1 MHILTK
7 IFIVLVTL
15 LAVAMVP
22 LVATFTMNENS
33 YRTKYRAADDQRRVA
48 TVRAQDA
55 ETSLAAQ
62 RMQLQQEIDS
72 RQGTIDSLRSQSAQ
86 SLATISSLEA
96 RIGTLE
102 AQVAQSNA
110 NLQTLTNA
118 SDVNSE
124 LKKRFVNE
132 NYNLREEVIDSERMV
147 MEMEDQ
153 LEQARYEADEARRAS
168 QKSKEERYNME
179 KQLDALQAR
188 IDAYVS
194 KYGEL
199 EAVTAV
205 EAGIAPDRTMTS
217 TVLTVSRNNDD
228 VLVEIN
234 AGSRDGVQEGWIM
247 TVGDDGTFLGRLQIE
262 DVDIN
267 RSIGRVTLEDASRGL
282 VVPGSTVFAMKGRN

>member
-72 RQGTIDSLRSQSAQ
+72 RQGSIDSLLSQSAQ

-110 NLQTLTNA
+110 NLQTLSNA
-118 SDVNSE
+118 SEVNSE

-153 LEQARYEADEARRAS
+153 LEQARYEADEARRGS

-179 KQLDALQAR
+179 KQLDALQSR

-228 VLVEIN
+228 VLIEIN

-247 TVGDDGTFLGRLQIE
+247 TVGNDGTFLGRLQIE

>member
-62 RMQLQQEIDS
+62 RMQLQQEIDT
-72 RQGTIDSLRSQSAQ
+72 RQTTIDSLRSQSAQ

-102 AQVAQSNA
+102 AQVSQSNA
-110 NLQTLTNA
+110 NLQTLSNA
-118 SDVNSE
+118 SEVNSE

-132 NYNLREEVIDSERMV
+132 NYTLREEVIDSERMV

-179 KQLDALQAR
+179 KQLDALQTR

-205 EAGIAPDRTMTS
+205 ETGIAPDRTMTS

-234 AGSRDGVQEGWIM
+234 SGSRDGVQEGWIM
-247 TVGDDGTFLGRLQIE
+247 TVGEDGTFLGRLQIE
-262 DVDIN
+262 EVDIN

>member
-48 TVRAQDA
+48 TVRAKDA
-55 ETSLAAQ
+55 ETALAAQ

-110 NLQTLTNA
+110 NLQTRTNA
-118 SDVNSE
+118 SGGNSE
-124 LKKRFVNE
+124 LRQRYVKE
-132 NYNLREEVIDSERMV
+132 N
-147 MEMEDQ
+147 
-153 LEQARYEADEARRAS
+153 
-168 QKSKEERYNME
+168 
-179 KQLDALQAR
+179 
-188 IDAYVS
+188 
-194 KYGEL
+194 
-199 EAVTAV
+199 
-205 EAGIAPDRTMTS
+205 
-217 TVLTVSRNNDD
+217 
-228 VLVEIN
+228 
-234 AGSRDGVQEGWIM
+234 
-247 TVGDDGTFLGRLQIE
+247 
-262 DVDIN
+262 
-267 RSIGRVTLEDASRGL
+267 
-282 VVPGSTVFAMKGRN
+282 

>member
-62 RMQLQQEIDS
+62 RMQLQQEIDT
-72 RQGTIDSLRSQSAQ
+72 RQTTIDSLRSQSSQ

-102 AQVAQSNA
+102 AQVSQSNA
-110 NLQTLTNA
+110 NLQTLSNA
-118 SDVNSE
+118 SEVNSE

-132 NYNLREEVIDSERMV
+132 NYTLREEVIDSERMV

-179 KQLDALQAR
+179 KQLDALQTR

-205 EAGIAPDRTMTS
+205 ETGIAPDRTMTS

-234 AGSRDGVQEGWIM
+234 SGSRDGVQEGWIM
-247 TVGDDGTFLGRLQIE
+247 TVGEDGTFLGRLQIE
-262 DVDIN
+262 EVDIN

>member
-124 LKKRFVNE
+124 LKERFVNE

>member
-110 NLQTLTNA
+110 NLQTLSNA
-118 SDVNSE
+118 SEVNSE

-132 NYNLREEVIDSERMV
+132 NYNLREEVILKDPLR
-147 MEMEDQ
+147 
-153 LEQARYEADEARRAS
+153 EAAAGLPAACRRA
-168 QKSKEERYNME
+168 
-179 KQLDALQAR
+179 A
-188 IDAYVS
+188 
-194 KYGEL
+194 
-199 EAVTAV
+199 
-205 EAGIAPDRTMTS
+205 AGRRTIRKHHK
-217 TVLTVSRNNDD
+217 TV
-228 VLVEIN
+228 
-234 AGSRDGVQEGWIM
+234 
-247 TVGDDGTFLGRLQIE
+247 
-262 DVDIN
+262 
-267 RSIGRVTLEDASRGL
+267 
-282 VVPGSTVFAMKGRN
+282 